1 METVI
6 YKTREERQT
15 LVTHYEEQGLM
26 MLRDQIVPSE
36 VIGPNGQPVRT
47 NTMVFGN
54 QEEREQMYPE
64 GVIIPAMTRV
74 RELDKKLRGGTDLNL
89 KELNEY
95 LRLKRS

>member
-36 VIGPNGQPVRT
+36 VIGPNGNPICT

-54 QEEREQMYPE
+54 QEEREQIYPDS
-64 GVIIPAMTRV
+64 VITPVMTRV
-74 RELDKKLRGGTDLNL
+74 RELGKKLRDGSDLNL